1 MKSPMAYACY
11 NTNKEIRLSSS
22 SGAIFSSLAE
32 CVLKRHGVVYG
43 VTMSEDCYSA
53 EFISVT
59 SREDLA
65 KLRGSKYLQAKVGNT
80 YKSVKS
86 DLLSGKMVL
95 FSGTGCQVNGL
106 KGFLGKEY
114 DNLICVDV
122 ICHGAPSPA
131 LWREYAEYQERKN
144 NGKLKGVNF
153 RCKDNSWVDFG
164 MKEII
169 DRIPEGASQRLY
181 ISKDTDSYMQM
192 FLRNYCLRPSC
203 YECIAKE
210 VKTSDLTIAD
220 FWGINNVVP
229 EMNDGAGAS
238 LVLVRTNKGK
248 SIFESI
254 KTDVEL
260 KAVTYEEGVKN
271 NSAEF
276 KSCDRPIQR
285 NMFFGDMNGMSF
297 EELAKKY
304 ATPVDRTFKGKIKRK
319 IKNIIKNIGGGHNIN
334 TIKNMDYSLCFVFD
348 GQEKKQ

>member
-1 MKSPMAYACY
+1 
-11 NTNKEIRLSSS
+11 
-22 SGAIFSSLAE
+22 
-32 CVLKRHGVVYG
+32 
-43 VTMSEDCYSA
+43 
-53 EFISVT
+53 
-59 SREDLA
+59 
-65 KLRGSKYLQAKVGNT
+65 
-80 YKSVKS
+80 
-86 DLLSGKMVL
+86 
-95 FSGTGCQVNGL
+95 
-106 KGFLGKEY
+106 
-114 DNLICVDV
+114 
-122 ICHGAPSPA
+122 
-131 LWREYAEYQERKN
+131 
-144 NGKLKGVNF
+144 
-153 RCKDNSWVDFG
+153 

-304 ATPVDRTFKGKIKRK
+304 AMPVDRTFKGKIKRK
-319 IKNIIKNIGGGHNIN
+319 IKNIIKNIGGGI
-334 TIKNMDYSLCFVFD
+334 T
-348 GQEKKQ
+348 